1 MIGHPDK
8 EIVWAPVIKTNPADP
23 SKRNLGS
30 GHSIL
35 VGSSGFGKTT
45 LLMKMLRHISTRSLR
60 GEGRNIPALVLDFN
74 DDCMSTSDGT
84 AFIRESCA
92 RVMDP
97 MNGIPINPL
106 ILPRDPYSQ
115 RMTSYV
121 WKSSQVA
128 QAVGASFKL
137 TQLQISML
145 QTGIETLYERHG
157 FKKND
162 AATWSKPAPPFN
174 EIFEELEKE
183 AEDKKSTGV
192 YALMRLKPLFINDI
206 FRGGPTTDDI
216 GSFLRTTT
224 IIRLKALPDPE
235 LRYAL
240 VNFLLRS
247 LYEFLLSLGQSNTI
261 RIVISVDEAHH
272 ISKTAILTTI
282 IREMRKNGLALI
294 LASQAYSDFPVD
306 IVQNAGT
313 LISFAQKNT
322 EAERFSLELEQA
334 GQKKRKVI
342 KILQSLEPGV
352 AIIRNTMYFPYE
364 VFRVQL

>member
-1 MIGHPDK
+1 
-8 EIVWAPVIKTNPADP
+8 
-23 SKRNLGS
+23 
-30 GHSIL
+30 
-35 VGSSGFGKTT
+35 
-45 LLMKMLRHISTRSLR
+45 
-60 GEGRNIPALVLDFN
+60 
-74 DDCMSTSDGT
+74 
-84 AFIRESCA
+84 
-92 RVMDP
+92 
-97 MNGIPINPL
+97 
-106 ILPRDPYSQ
+106 
-115 RMTSYV
+115 
-121 WKSSQVA
+121 
-128 QAVGASFKL
+128 
-137 TQLQISML
+137 
-145 QTGIETLYERHG
+145 
-157 FKKND
+157 
-162 AATWSKPAPPFN
+162 
-174 EIFEELEKE
+174 
-183 AEDKKSTGV
+183 
-192 YALMRLKPLFINDI
+192 MRLKPLFINDI

-322 EAERFSLELEQA
+322 EAERFSRELEQA
-334 GQKKRKVI
+334 GQKKGKVI

-352 AIIRNTMYFPYE
+352 AIIRNTMYTPYE